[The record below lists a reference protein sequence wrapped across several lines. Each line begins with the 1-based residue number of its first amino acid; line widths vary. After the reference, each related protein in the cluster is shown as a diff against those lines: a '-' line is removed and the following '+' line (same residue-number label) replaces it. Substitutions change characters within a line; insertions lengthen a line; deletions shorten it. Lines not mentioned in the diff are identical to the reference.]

1 MFAKPQIAKTLFLSG
16 LFLGLLSGCGQ
27 RGPLFLPEPGSTT
40 PASTQQKSVDEDP
53 NQADDQADELADESG
68 F

>member
-1 MFAKPQIAKTLFLSG
+1 MIAKPQIAKTLFLLG

-27 RGPLFLPEPGSTT
+27 RGPLFLPEPGSST
-40 PASTQQKSVDEDP
+40 PASTQPESVEEDP
-53 NQADDQADELADESG
+53 NQVDQQADESG